1 MSFYRNREGYFDPTA
16 GEALSRIRKQE
27 KQWSRRTYRK
37 KDRRKE
43 THHRDGNR
51 EKRASPDGPVAKP
64 C

>member
-27 KQWSRRTYRK
+27 KQRSRRTYRK
-37 KDRRKE
+37 KGRRKE
-43 THHRDGNR
+43 THHRDGDH
-51 EKRASPDGPVAKP
+51 EKRTSPDGPVAKP